1 MKCRQGDLYARILA
15 VRYAE
20 TDAMGVVHHASY
32 IVWFEV
38 ARTEW
43 LAAQGY
49 RYADLEKQG
58 FFLVVAEVNARYLKP
73 VRYGDPVVVRS
84 HPTEVKSRAI
94 RFAYEVICSDTGEV
108 HVTGSTRH
116 ICTDRQGRVA
126 KIPDYLMALITSS

>member
-1 MKCRQGDLYARILA
+1 MYIHDSHIA

-32 IVWFEV
+32 VVWFEV

-49 RYADLEKQG
+49 RYADLEKDG
-58 FFLVVAEVNARYLKP
+58 FFLVVAEVNVRYLRP
-73 VRYGDPVVVRS
+73 VKYGDDIIVRS

-94 RFAYEVICSDTGEV
+94 EFSYEVVNAATNEV
-108 HVTGSTRH
+108 YVTATTRH
-116 ICTDRQGRVA
+116 ICTDRTGKVTR
-126 KIPDYLMALITSS
+126 IPAHITALT